1 MHPSK
6 QTNILNYENFEIL
19 IFLFTQPLI
28 NKKNLANLIFVI
40 YYVMFDFRKNTKE
53 TIYIYIYI
61 YFEENNFLMFF
72 FCFFYGKYKTK

>member
-28 NKKNLANLIFVI
+28 NEKNLANLIL
-40 YYVMFDFRKNTKE
+40 
-53 TIYIYIYI
+53 YIYIYI
-61 YFEENNFLMFF
+61 YSHVCFLFFLFMENKKQNKILFKLINNFI
-72 FCFFYGKYKTK
+72 